1 MTRTNSVIG
10 VTTTAMN
17 DYTANGGGTIADL
30 MNIGNGND
38 NEDLSNVFTD
48 FQQIVKKHIDKEAG
62 N

>member
-48 FQQIVKKHIDKEAG
+48 FQ
-62 N
+62 